1 MNEEVTGAS
10 NRGKA
15 FDREALAKLGRIALG
30 GKKISDAMEQTGL
43 SRSTISKLLNR
54 KMSGPPSVD
63 TLRRLAGD
71 EHSPIFRNMLE
82 VCGYPADLQEE
93 LNSFHSLVRN
103 ADNMSCITVS
113 WSAEDA
119 ACTLLKWLMIKQYG
133 TQFQIDVQEKTFFV
147 VYIHD
152 TKKEVLNTIKIIGV
166 PIIVNEK
173 ACDARNVV
181 NTAIRGTTR
190 GIARCGLSDVV
201 VLLLTNSPTAF
212 STLRNIPNL
221 SKQMAVLLA
230 SENGT
235 AFCEQAVIEPIEKEQ
250 DRDIV
255 FPFELCA
262 SGKAEEQT
270 EE

>member
-10 NRGKA
+10 IRVQA

-30 GKKISDAMEQTGL
+30 GKKIADAMEQTGL

-71 EHSPIFRNMLE
+71 EHSPLFRNMLE

-119 ACTLLKWLMIKQYG
+119 ACSLLKGLMLKQYG
-133 TQFQIDVQEKTFFV
+133 TQFQIDFQEKAYFV
-147 VYIHD
+147 IIINKPEKAAV
-152 TKKEVLNTIKIIGV
+152 KKIKVIGV
-166 PIIVNEK
+166 PVIVNEEV
-173 ACDARNVV
+173 CDARKLV
-181 NTAIRGTTR
+181 NTAIRGTTQ
-190 GIARCGLSDVV
+190 GIAQCGLSDVV
-201 VLLLTNSPTAF
+201 VLILTNSPTAF
-212 STLRNIPNL
+212 STLRNMPNL

-230 SENGT
+230 SKNGN
-235 AFCEQAVIEPIEKEQ
+235 AFCKQAVIEPIEKEQ
-250 DRDIV
+250 DSDLV
-255 FPFELCA
+255 FPFELCCTGNA
-262 SGKAEEQT
+262 DE
-270 EE
+270 